1 MLSRKS
7 FMISSCL
14 AIATLLLAPSFAC
27 IAQKKAVGLQL
38 YSLRVDL
45 PKDLK
50 GTIEKVGKA
59 GFSQVETYGF
69 SIKDQFW
76 GLTPIEFKKLLAANG
91 LTAVSNHFSLGS
103 YLSDGN
109 TSELKA
115 SIAAAKVLGSKYVTI
130 PYLDQS
136 IRKTAADYK
145 KIAAKINVAA
155 KMCKDAGLRLAYH
168 NHDFEFEKFGET
180 TGYQILLNETDKNLV
195 DFELDLYWVARS
207 GNDPLKLFKQ
217 NPGRFTMWHVKDM
230 DKTNP
235 ELNAEVGTG
244 SIDWKP
250 IFAAAKL
257 SGMKYFFVEHETN
270 YKPNPIESVAA
281 SCDYIKKN
289 IL

>member
-1 MLSRKS
+1 
-7 FMISSCL
+7 MISSCL

-27 IAQKKAVGLQL
+27 VAQKKAVGLQL

-168 NHDFEFEKFGET
+168 NHDFEFENFGET